1 MTYFEALLLA
11 PPRLVVASAL
21 TPIHS
26 LARSLSL
33 SLYIALLQKLLPGP
47 KTRPRKELQ
56 HRHIQL
62 LRSLTRLGHNFFL
75 EFLPDIRY
83 NPRIKFHPESSE
95 STHDMLSEWDI
106 LLRREDG
113 GSTKTMQ
120 RRKQRERQ
128 RNN

>member
-21 TPIHS
+21 TPNHS
-26 LARSLSL
+26 LARSLS
-33 SLYIALLQKLLPGP
+33 IALLQKLLPGP

-95 STHDMLSEWDI
+95 STHDMLSE
-106 LLRREDG
+106 
-113 GSTKTMQ
+113 
-120 RRKQRERQ
+120 
-128 RNN
+128 